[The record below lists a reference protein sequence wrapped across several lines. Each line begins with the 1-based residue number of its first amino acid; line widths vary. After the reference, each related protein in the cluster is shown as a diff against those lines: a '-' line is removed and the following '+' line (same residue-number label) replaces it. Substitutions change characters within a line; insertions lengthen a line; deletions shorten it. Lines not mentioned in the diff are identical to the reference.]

1 MAIELLSLDEVASM
15 YRVTRRY
22 ARDYLVK
29 TPGFPAP
36 VQGSSRKNPLWL
48 EEQLRQYMLE
58 KSRTN
63 LAHA

>member
-1 MAIELLSLDEVASM
+1 MTIVLLSLDDVASM

-36 VQGSSRKNPLWL
+36 VAGSTRKNPLWL
-48 EEQLRQYMLE
+48 EDKLKEYMLE
-58 KSRTN
+58 TSRTE
-63 LAHA
+63 LAHS